1 MIDIMTFFMSHNKRL
16 FKDVI
21 KKDNCDYFTVM
32 WKKYQRLSVLG
43 RKNELEVN
51 DDKAKKIK

>member
-1 MIDIMTFFMSHNKRL
+1 MQKNKRF

-21 KKDNCDYFTVM
+21 KKENCDYFTAM
-32 WKKYQRLSVLG
+32 WKKHQRLSVLG
-43 RKNELEVN
+43 RKNELEIN